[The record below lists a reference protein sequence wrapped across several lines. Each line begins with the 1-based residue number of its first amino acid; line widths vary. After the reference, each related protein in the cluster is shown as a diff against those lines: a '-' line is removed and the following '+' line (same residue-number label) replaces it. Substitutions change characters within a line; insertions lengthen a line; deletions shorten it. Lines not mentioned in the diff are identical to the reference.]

1 MTGFAPLRVGTARD
15 FRLLQPRATQLGPRA
30 HPPPIRGARSTAEQE
45 KPHGRRD
52 QGSRSQQQR
61 DNPRRHRQ
69 PSEDGPRRARAGPG
83 RPSQEHRLAHQRGS
97 RAHRADR
104 PRKRA
109 DVQGKVRRLDK
120 RREKE
125 LVRLLAAYRK
135 QTRSVHE
142 EWKARTCSGIR
153 ARCGRAASCRRLVPD
168 SFGNPGQVLAAR
180 FLRHSPG
187 AARKGGTGRARRQQ
201 IRHGLHAGR
210 RRGGERYAGC
220 RKDRRQAGRR
230 RHGDHRGRC
239 HAARHTAC
247 GLRRPACP
255 APCAALPAPL

>member
-45 KPHGRRD
+45 KPHGRQD

-83 RPSQEHRLAHQRGS
+83 RPPQEHRLAHQRGS

-120 RREKE
+120 RREKRARAIAGRVPE
-125 LVRLLAAYRK
+125 ADAQRAQRTKGTHMLRNSRSMRESCVLSQARTRLIRESWASTRRSISTTFTWSRTERWNWTCQAATNPSWSSR
-135 QTRSVHE
+135 
-142 EWKARTCSGIR
+142 WKATRW
-153 ARCGRAASCRRLVPD
+153 
-168 SFGNPGQVLAAR
+168 
-180 FLRHSPG
+180 
-187 AARKGGTGRARRQQ
+187 
-201 IRHGLHAGR
+201 
-210 RRGGERYAGC
+210 
-220 RKDRRQAGRR
+220 
-230 RHGDHRGRC
+230 
-239 HAARHTAC
+239 
-247 GLRRPACP
+247 
-255 APCAALPAPL
+255 

>member
-109 DVQGKVRRLDK
+109 DVQGKVRCLDK
-120 RREKE
+120 RREK
-125 LVRLLAAYRK
+125 
-135 QTRSVHE
+135 
-142 EWKARTCSGIR
+142 R
-153 ARCGRAASCRRLVPD
+153 ARAIAGRVPEAD
-168 SFGNPGQVLAAR
+168 AQ
-180 FLRHSPG
+180 
-187 AARKGGTGRARRQQ
+187 RARRMEGTHMLRNSRSMRESCVLSQARTRL
-201 IRHGLHAGR
+201 IRESWASTR
-210 RRGGERYAGC
+210 RSISTTFTWSRTERWNWTC
-220 RKDRRQAGRR
+220 QAATNPSWSSRWKATR
-230 RHGDHRGRC
+230 W
-239 HAARHTAC
+239 
-247 GLRRPACP
+247 
-255 APCAALPAPL
+255 